1 MTNEIRQK
9 AELVEKKIAPQF
21 EEIMRISKINT
32 EKVMDAFR
40 KFRVSETLFAGT
52 SGYGYDDHGRDT
64 LDKIFAKIFGAES
77 ALVRLG
83 MVNGTHAIACSLFAV
98 AEPNKKLVSISGM
111 PYDTI
116 MSTIGTKNDC
126 YGSLKYYGVD
136 FSYVDLKTDGSPDFE
151 AIKTAV
157 SDPTVGAVMIQRSRG
172 YSTRRAINV
181 SEIAEMIKTVREINP
196 EIAIFV
202 DNCYGEF
209 VEEHE
214 PSEFD
219 ADLIAGSLI
228 KNPGGGIAPT
238 GGYIAGKEKYV
249 ERAAVRLTTA
259 GIGGECGSTLGNNG
273 LLYRG
278 LFMAPHTVAEAMKTA
293 VFCAGMLE
301 EFGFE
306 TSPSV
311 ADHRS
316 DIVQIVK
323 LGNPENLLKFCK
335 GIQFGAPVDSFV
347 SPVAAP
353 MPGYDDEVVMASGSF
368 VQGSTIELSADGPM
382 REPYYAFL
390 QGGLTYESGRLG
402 IMFAVDE
409 MLNN

>member
-1 MTNEIRQK
+1 MRELIRQK

-21 EEIMRISKINT
+21 EEIMRISKLNT
-32 EKVMDAFR
+32 EKIMNAFR
-40 KFRVSETLFAGT
+40 EFRVSETMFAGT
-52 SGYGYDDHGRDT
+52 TGYGYDDLGRDT
-64 LDKIFAKIFGAES
+64 LDKIFARVFGTES
-77 ALVRLG
+77 ALVRLS
-83 MVNGTHAIACSLFAV
+83 MVNGTHAIACALFAI
-98 AEPNKKLVSISGM
+98 AEPNTTLLSLSGM

-116 MSTIGTKNDC
+116 LSTIGVKNDY
-126 YGSLKYYGVD
+126 YGSLKHYGVD
-136 FSYVDLKTDGSPDFE
+136 FDFVDLNEDGSPDFD
-151 AIKTAV
+151 AIKKAC
-157 SDPTVGAVMIQRSRG
+157 SNPKVGSVMIQRSRG

-181 SEIAEMIKTVREINP
+181 SEIAEMIKIVRETNP
-196 EIAIFV
+196 NIAIFV

-214 PSEFD
+214 PSEYD

-238 GGYIAGKEKYV
+238 GGYIAGKEKFV
-249 ERAAVRLTTA
+249 ERAAFRLTTP

-306 TSPSV
+306 SSPS
-311 ADHRS
+311 ATDFRS

-323 LGNPENLLKFCK
+323 LGNPDNLLKFCR
-335 GIQFGAPVDSFV
+335 GIQFGAPVDSYV
-347 SPVAAP
+347 TPVAAP
-353 MPGYDDEVVMASGSF
+353 MPGYEDEVVMASGSF

-390 QGGLTYESGRLG
+390 QGGLTFESGRLG
-402 IMFAVDE
+402 IMLAVDE
-409 MLNN
+409 MLD